1 MVLYYEGRPREA
13 RAPLP
18 TMVLVGR
25 GTTHDRCVTLKR
37 EPIRSENRRLTTD
50 ELPKNPPPIGSTMRP
65 ARATPRRKRAL
76 KASGRTNSALGYE
89 KG

>member
-25 GTTHDRCVTLKR
+25 GATHDRCATLKG
-37 EPIRSENRRLTTD
+37 EPTRSENRRLTPD
-50 ELPKNPPPIGSTMRP
+50 APEEP
-65 ARATPRRKRAL
+65 ATHREHDASRARITPRRKRA
-76 KASGRTNSALGYE
+76 
-89 KG
+89 